1 MRVPMSSRQKIR
13 LANEI
18 IDSRVIRTPLL
29 KIAKGHIGIGYP
41 VTLKLE
47 YLQHSGSFKARG
59 ALHSLMRSNVG
70 EDGVLAASGGNHGIA
85 VAWAAQE
92 LGHVA
97 NIFVPTITSASKLEK
112 LKRHRAIIHQTGENF
127 AEALS
132 ASTVFGATRKMTSV
146 HAYDQPEVLE
156 GAGTIAL
163 ELDTQYPEVTTIV
176 VACGG
181 GGLSGGLAR
190 WWGTRTRLIVV
201 ETENTGTYAAAKKL
215 ANPADIEV
223 SGIAADALGARRLG
237 THGWEALSSV
247 AAESILVPDSEVIE
261 AQAVLK
267 NTCGIEVEP
276 AAAVG
281 VAALRSGN
289 VRISKQEKVAL
300 IICGA
305 NST

>member
-97 NIFVPTITSASKLEK
+97 NIFVPT
-112 LKRHRAIIHQTGENF
+112 
-127 AEALS
+127 
-132 ASTVFGATRKMTSV
+132 
-146 HAYDQPEVLE
+146 
-156 GAGTIAL
+156 
-163 ELDTQYPEVTTIV
+163 
-176 VACGG
+176 
-181 GGLSGGLAR
+181 
-190 WWGTRTRLIVV
+190 
-201 ETENTGTYAAAKKL
+201 
-215 ANPADIEV
+215 
-223 SGIAADALGARRLG
+223 
-237 THGWEALSSV
+237 
-247 AAESILVPDSEVIE
+247 
-261 AQAVLK
+261 
-267 NTCGIEVEP
+267 
-276 AAAVG
+276 
-281 VAALRSGN
+281 
-289 VRISKQEKVAL
+289 
-300 IICGA
+300 
-305 NST
+305 